1 MVKNF
6 DDAKIVAEN
15 GKLEEGF
22 NAERTDWNGKIGEL
36 LENLK
41 NNAKLSETQAFGLS
55 YRQMLVERM
64 TQLRIA
70 MHKLMGIYDRKRME
84 RTKQYMTE
92 GDYKLTSAERTDF
105 VAVDLGAVKSRLNI
119 YQDQIDWI
127 VETLQTLSSL
137 QFAVKNKI
145 ELIKEEIM

>member
-1 MVKNF
+1 MKNI
-6 DDAKIVAEN
+6 DDSKMLADNA
-15 GKLEEGF
+15 KLEEGF
-22 NAERTDWNGKIGEL
+22 GTERAEWNKNIGEL
-36 LENLK
+36 LDNVRV
-41 NNAKLSETQAFGLS
+41 NSMLSETQAYGLS

-70 MHKLMGIYDRKRME
+70 MHKLSTMYDKSRIE

-92 GDYKLTSAERTDF
+92 GDYKLTAAERSEF
-105 VAVDLGAVKSRLNI
+105 VGVDLSAVKSRLNL

-127 VETLQTLSSL
+127 GETLQTLSSL
-137 QFAVKNKI
+137 QFAIKNKI